1 MVATSVKSY
10 AESPKHVAK
19 FSAYVSASIMKIS
32 DHRSILVHPDSDE
45 AEFICGLKIS
55 IMEADTI
62 VEIFATC
69 SGDLAYDLTEVATNL
84 GFWVASYRTSKLDF
98 VQVKSASSFP
108 KTGNLSLQ
116 QAYKADKLL

>member
-1 MVATSVKSY
+1 M
-10 AESPKHVAK
+10 
-19 FSAYVSASIMKIS
+19 
-32 DHRSILVHPDSDE
+32 
-45 AEFICGLKIS
+45 
-55 IMEADTI
+55 MEADTT

-116 QAYKADKLL
+116 QAYSLKIFNDIVYSFLLIWSRRHLLVG